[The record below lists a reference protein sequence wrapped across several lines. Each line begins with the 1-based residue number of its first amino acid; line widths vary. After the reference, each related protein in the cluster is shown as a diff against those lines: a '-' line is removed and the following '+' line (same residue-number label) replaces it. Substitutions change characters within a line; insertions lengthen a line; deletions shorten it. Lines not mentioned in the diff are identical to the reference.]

1 MCANIYIF
9 VNVLLYKEV
18 QVTGV
23 DTKGRR
29 LKVNRNCQLI
39 LDKERKTEDP
49 GLSADPTLYS
59 CD

>member
-1 MCANIYIF
+1 MF

-18 QVTGV
+18 KVTGV